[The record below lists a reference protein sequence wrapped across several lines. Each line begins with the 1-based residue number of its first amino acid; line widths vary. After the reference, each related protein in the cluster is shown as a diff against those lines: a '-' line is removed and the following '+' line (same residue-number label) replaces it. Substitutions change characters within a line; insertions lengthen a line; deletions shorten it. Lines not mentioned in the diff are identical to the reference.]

1 MGRKMKTM
9 ISKNNLCFYKNGRF
23 KERKVR
29 NQKNV
34 NEKIGMRINQKKWKN

>member
-1 MGRKMKTM
+1 MMIMGRKMKTM
-9 ISKNNLCFYKNGRF
+9 ISRNNLCFYKNGRF

-34 NEKIGMRINQKKWKN
+34 NEKNREKNKSE

>member
-34 NEKIGMRINQKKWKN
+34 NGKNRNEKKSEKIKN